1 MIWPPLQV
9 AHSAIKSSAMTDWNQ
24 AVLKLTRDLLR
35 RQSVTPADDGC
46 QALLGAILEKS
57 GFRLEPM
64 RFGEVDNLWAR
75 RGNGGPVLCFAGHTD
90 VVPPGPAEDWTV
102 DPFAAEI
109 REGSLIARGAAD
121 MKSGLAAM
129 TVACRR
135 FVRDYP
141 DHPGSIAF
149 LITSDEEGEARDGT
163 LRVMETLDRRGER
176 IDWCV
181 IGEPSSSRVLG
192 DTIRVGRRG
201 SLTGLMTLRGIQ
213 GHVAYPDEARNP
225 IHDLA
230 NFVGSVNSKPLDEG
244 NRHFPPSSFQM
255 VNVHSDTGATNVI
268 PGELRCRFNFRYS
281 TEWTK
286 QALVEHIESL
296 AADLDIDC
304 DIDWRDVGRP
314 FLTADGALTRA
325 VAQAV
330 CEQTGCE
337 PELSTSGGTSDGR
350 YISPYGVDVVEFGPG
365 NRTIHKIN
373 EEVRVDDLP
382 VLEKTYYRIAELL
395 LMEPA
400 DLDGKRPGRAD

>member
-1 MIWPPLQV
+1 MAARRTALYGGHRQ
-9 AHSAIKSSAMTDWNQ
+9 AMTDWNK
-24 AVLKLTRDLLR
+24 AVLDLTLDLVR
-35 RQSVTPADDGC
+35 MRSVTPADSGC
-46 QALLGAILEKS
+46 QALLGTALQKA
-57 GFRLEPM
+57 GFRLESMP
-64 RFGEVDNLWAR
+64 FGEVENLWAR
-75 RGNGGPVLCFAGHTD
+75 RGDGGPLLCFAGHTD
-90 VVPPGPAEDWTV
+90 VVPPGPAKSWEV
-102 DPFAAEI
+102 DPFAGEI
-109 REGSLIARGAAD
+109 RDGRLVARGAAD

-129 TVACRR
+129 TVACLR

-149 LITSDEEGEARDGT
+149 LVTSDEEGEARDGT
-163 LRVMETLDRRGER
+163 FRVMQALDRRGER

-181 IGEPSSSRVLG
+181 IGEPSSTDVLG

-213 GHVAYPDEARNP
+213 GHVAYPQEARNP

-230 NFVGSVNSKPLDEG
+230 DFVSALNRDPLDRG

-268 PGELRCRFNFRYS
+268 PGELKCRFNFRYS
-281 TEWTK
+281 TEWT
-286 QALVEHIESL
+286 QGALIEHVESL
-296 AADLDIDC
+296 LAQLDIDC

-314 FLTADGALTRA
+314 FLTAEGTLTGAAARA
-325 VAQAV
+325 VH
-330 CEQTGCE
+330 EQTGQQ

-350 YISPYGVDVVEFGPG
+350 FISPYGVDVVEVGPV
-365 NRTIHKIN
+365 NRTIHKVN

-382 VLEKTYYRIAELL
+382 VLQRIYYRIAELL

-400 DLDGKRPGRAD
+400 HQGGVRSGGGD

>member
-1 MIWPPLQV
+1 
-9 AHSAIKSSAMTDWNQ
+9 MTDWNK
-24 AVLKLTRDLLR
+24 AVLDLTRDLVR
-35 RQSVTPADDGC
+35 MQSVTPADSGC
-46 QALLGAILEKS
+46 QALLGTALQEA

-64 RFGEVDNLWAR
+64 PFGEVENLWAR
-75 RGNGGPVLCFAGHTD
+75 RGEGGPLLCFAGHTD
-90 VVPPGPAEDWTV
+90 VVPPGPAEAWGV
-102 DPFAAEI
+102 DPFAGEI
-109 REGSLIARGAAD
+109 RDGRLVARGAAD

-149 LITSDEEGEARDGT
+149 LVTSDEEGEARDGT
-163 LRVMETLDRRGER
+163 LRVMQALDRRGER

-181 IGEPSSSRVLG
+181 IGEPSSTDVLG

-213 GHVAYPDEARNP
+213 GHVAYPQEARNP

-230 NFVGSVNSKPLDEG
+230 DFVSALNRDPLDRG

-281 TEWTK
+281 TEWT
-286 QALVEHIESL
+286 QGALIEHVESL
-296 AADLDIDC
+296 LARLDIDC

-314 FLTADGALTRA
+314 FLTAEGTLTGAAARA
-325 VAQAV
+325 VR
-330 CEQTGCE
+330 EQTGQQ
-337 PELSTSGGTSDGR
+337 PQLSTSGGTSDGR
-350 YISPYGVDVVEFGPG
+350 FISPYGVDVVEVGPV
-365 NRTIHKIN
+365 NRTIHKVN

-382 VLEKTYYRIAELL
+382 ALQRIYYRIAELL
-395 LMEPA
+395 LIKPA
-400 DLDGKRPGRAD
+400 HRGGARSGGGD

>member
-1 MIWPPLQV
+1 
-9 AHSAIKSSAMTDWNQ
+9 MTDWNK
-24 AVLKLTRDLLR
+24 AVLDLTRDLVR
-35 RQSVTPADDGC
+35 MQSVTPADGGC
-46 QALLGAILEKS
+46 QALLGSALQEA
-57 GFRLEPM
+57 GFRLESMP
-64 RFGEVDNLWAR
+64 FGEVENLWAR
-75 RGNGGPVLCFAGHTD
+75 RGDGDPLLCFAGHTD
-90 VVPPGPAEDWTV
+90 VVPPGPAEAWGV
-102 DPFAAEI
+102 DPFAGEI
-109 REGSLIARGAAD
+109 RGGRLVARGAAD

-129 TVACRR
+129 TVACLR

-149 LITSDEEGEARDGT
+149 LVTSDEEGEARDGT
-163 LRVMETLDRRGER
+163 LRVMQALDRRGER

-181 IGEPSSSRVLG
+181 IGEPSSTDVLG

-213 GHVAYPDEARNP
+213 GHVAYPQEARNP

-230 NFVGSVNSKPLDEG
+230 DFVSALNREPLDRG

-281 TEWTK
+281 TEWT
-286 QALVEHIESL
+286 QGALIEHVESL
-296 AADLDIDC
+296 LAQLDIDC

-314 FLTADGALTRA
+314 FLTAEGTLTGAAARA
-325 VAQAV
+325 VH
-330 CEQTGCE
+330 EQTGQQ

-350 YISPYGVDVVEFGPG
+350 FISPYGVDVVEVGPV
-365 NRTIHKIN
+365 NRTIHKVN

-382 VLEKTYYRIAELL
+382 VLQRIYYRIAELL

-400 DLDGKRPGRAD
+400 HSGETQSGGGD

>member
-1 MIWPPLQV
+1 
-9 AHSAIKSSAMTDWNQ
+9 MTDWNK
-24 AVLKLTRDLLR
+24 AVLDLTRDLVR
-35 RQSVTPADDGC
+35 MQSVTPADGGC
-46 QALLGAILEKS
+46 QALLGSALQEA
-57 GFRLEPM
+57 GFRLESMP
-64 RFGEVDNLWAR
+64 FGEVENLWAR
-75 RGNGGPVLCFAGHTD
+75 RGDGGPLLCFAGHTD
-90 VVPPGPAEDWTV
+90 VVPPGPAEAWGV
-102 DPFAAEI
+102 DPFAGEI
-109 REGSLIARGAAD
+109 RGGRLVARGAAD

-129 TVACRR
+129 TVACLR

-149 LITSDEEGEARDGT
+149 LVTSDEEGEARDGT
-163 LRVMETLDRRGER
+163 LRVMQALDRRGER

-181 IGEPSSSRVLG
+181 IGEPSSTDVLG

-213 GHVAYPDEARNP
+213 GHVAYPQEARNP

-230 NFVGSVNSKPLDEG
+230 DFVSALNREPLDRG

-281 TEWTK
+281 TEWT
-286 QALVEHIESL
+286 QGALIEHVESL
-296 AADLDIDC
+296 LAQLDIDC

-314 FLTADGALTRA
+314 FLTAEGTLTGAAARA
-325 VAQAV
+325 VH
-330 CEQTGCE
+330 EQTGQQ

-350 YISPYGVDVVEFGPG
+350 FISPYGVDVVEVGPV
-365 NRTIHKIN
+365 NRTIHKVN

-382 VLEKTYYRIAELL
+382 VLQRIYYRIAELL

-400 DLDGKRPGRAD
+400 HSGETQSGGGD

>member
-1 MIWPPLQV
+1 
-9 AHSAIKSSAMTDWNQ
+9 MTDWNK
-24 AVLKLTRDLLR
+24 AVLDLTRDLVR
-35 RQSVTPADDGC
+35 MQSVTPADSGC
-46 QALLGAILEKS
+46 QALLGSALQEA
-57 GFRLEPM
+57 GFRLESMP
-64 RFGEVDNLWAR
+64 FGEVENLWAR
-75 RGNGGPVLCFAGHTD
+75 RGDGGPLLCFAGHTD
-90 VVPPGPAEDWTV
+90 VVPPGPVESWEV
-102 DPFAAEI
+102 DPFAGEI
-109 REGSLIARGAAD
+109 RGGRLVARGAAD

-129 TVACRR
+129 TVACLR

-149 LITSDEEGEARDGT
+149 LVTSDEEGEARDGT
-163 LRVMETLDRRGER
+163 LRVMQALDRRGER

-181 IGEPSSSRVLG
+181 IGEPSSTDVLG

-213 GHVAYPDEARNP
+213 GHVAYPQEARNP

-230 NFVGSVNSKPLDEG
+230 EFVSALNREPLDRG

-281 TEWTK
+281 TEWT
-286 QALVEHIESL
+286 QGALIEHVEFLL
-296 AADLDIDC
+296 AQLDIDC

-314 FLTADGALTRA
+314 FLTAEGTLTGAAARA
-325 VAQAV
+325 VH
-330 CEQTGCE
+330 EQTGQQ

-350 YISPYGVDVVEFGPG
+350 FISPYGVDVVEVGPV
-365 NRTIHKIN
+365 NRTIHKVN

-382 VLEKTYYRIAELL
+382 VLQRIYYRIAELL
-395 LMEPA
+395 LIEPA
-400 DLDGKRPGRAD
+400 RAGGARSGGGD

>member
-1 MIWPPLQV
+1 
-9 AHSAIKSSAMTDWNQ
+9 MTDWNK
-24 AVLKLTRDLLR
+24 AVLNLTRDLVR
-35 RQSVTPADDGC
+35 MPSVTPQDAGC
-46 QALLGAILEKS
+46 QALLGAILQES
-57 GFRLEPM
+57 GFRVESM

-75 RGNGGPVLCFAGHTD
+75 RGNGGPLLCFAGHTD
-90 VVPPGPAEDWTV
+90 VVPPGPAEDWAV
-102 DPFAAEI
+102 DPFAGKI
-109 REGSLIARGAAD
+109 HDGRLIARGAAD

-135 FVRDYP
+135 FVHDYP

-181 IGEPSSSRVLG
+181 IGEPSSSSNLG

-230 NFVGSVNSKPLDEG
+230 NFVSAVNREPLDRG
-244 NRHFPPSSFQM
+244 NDLFPPSSFQM

-281 TEWTK
+281 TEWTR
-286 QALVEHIESL
+286 QSLVEHIESL
-296 AADLDIDC
+296 TAELGIDC

-314 FLTADGALTRA
+314 FLTADGRLTRA
-325 VAQAV
+325 VARAV
-330 CEQTGCE
+330 REQTGRE
-337 PELSTSGGTSDGR
+337 PECSTSGGTSDGR
-350 YISPYGVDVVEFGPG
+350 FISPYGVDVVEFGPD
-365 NRTIHKIN
+365 NRTIHKVN
-373 EEVRVDDLP
+373 EAVRVDDLP
-382 VLEKTYYRIAELL
+382 VLQRTYYRIAELL
-395 LMEPA
+395 LIEPA
-400 DLDGKRPGRAD
+400 DIRGGRPERAD

>member
-1 MIWPPLQV
+1 MAARRTALLAGHGQ
-9 AHSAIKSSAMTDWNQ
+9 AMTDWNKT
-24 AVLKLTRDLLR
+24 VLDLTRNLVR
-35 RQSVTPADDGC
+35 AQSVTPADSGC
-46 QALLGAILEKS
+46 QALLGTALQEA
-57 GFRLEPM
+57 GFRLESMP
-64 RFGEVDNLWAR
+64 FGEVENLWAR
-75 RGNGGPVLCFAGHTD
+75 RGDGGPLLCFAGHTD
-90 VVPPGPAEDWTV
+90 VVPPGPVEAWGV
-102 DPFAAEI
+102 DPFAGEI
-109 REGSLIARGAAD
+109 RDGRLVARGAAD

-129 TVACRR
+129 TVACLR

-149 LITSDEEGEARDGT
+149 LVTSDEEGEARDGT
-163 LRVMETLDRRGER
+163 LRVMQALDRRGER

-181 IGEPSSSRVLG
+181 IGEPSSTDVLG

-213 GHVAYPDEARNP
+213 GHVAYPQEARNP

-230 NFVGSVNSKPLDEG
+230 DFVSALNREPLDRG

-281 TEWTK
+281 TEWT
-286 QALVEHIESL
+286 QGALIEHVESL
-296 AADLDIDC
+296 LARLDIDC

-314 FLTADGALTRA
+314 FLTADGTLTAAAARA
-325 VAQAV
+325 VH
-330 CEQTGCE
+330 EQTGQQ

-350 YISPYGVDVVEFGPG
+350 FISPYGVDVVEVGPV
-365 NRTIHKIN
+365 NRTIHKVN

-382 VLEKTYYRIAELL
+382 VLQRIYYRIAELL
-395 LMEPA
+395 LIEPA
-400 DLDGKRPGRAD
+400 RAGGARSGGGD

>member
-1 MIWPPLQV
+1 
-9 AHSAIKSSAMTDWNQ
+9 MTDWNK
-24 AVLKLTRDLLR
+24 AVLDLTRDLVR
-35 RQSVTPADDGC
+35 MQSVTPADSGC
-46 QALLGAILEKS
+46 QALLGSALQEA
-57 GFRLEPM
+57 GFRLESMP
-64 RFGEVDNLWAR
+64 FGEVENLWAR
-75 RGNGGPVLCFAGHTD
+75 RGDGGPLLCFAGHTD
-90 VVPPGPAEDWTV
+90 VVPPGPAEAWGV
-102 DPFAAEI
+102 DPFAGEI
-109 REGSLIARGAAD
+109 RGGRLVARGAAD

-129 TVACRR
+129 TVACLR

-149 LITSDEEGEARDGT
+149 LVTSDEEGEARDGT
-163 LRVMETLDRRGER
+163 LRVMQALDRRGER

-181 IGEPSSSRVLG
+181 IGEPSSTDVLG

-213 GHVAYPDEARNP
+213 GHVAYPQEARNP

-230 NFVGSVNSKPLDEG
+230 DFVSALNREPLDRG

-281 TEWTK
+281 TEWT
-286 QALVEHIESL
+286 QGALIEHVESL
-296 AADLDIDC
+296 LAQLDIDC

-314 FLTADGALTRA
+314 FLTAEGTLTGAAARA
-325 VAQAV
+325 VH
-330 CEQTGCE
+330 EQTGQQ

-350 YISPYGVDVVEFGPG
+350 FISPYGVDVVEVGPV
-365 NRTIHKIN
+365 NRTIHKVN

-382 VLEKTYYRIAELL
+382 VLQRIYYRIAELL

-400 DLDGKRPGRAD
+400 HSGETQSGGGD

>member
-1 MIWPPLQV
+1 
-9 AHSAIKSSAMTDWNQ
+9 MTDWNK
-24 AVLKLTRDLLR
+24 AVMDLTRDLVR
-35 RQSVTPADDGC
+35 MRSVTPADGGC
-46 QALLGAILEKS
+46 QALLGANLEAA
-57 GFRLEPM
+57 GFRVESM

-75 RGNGGPVLCFAGHTD
+75 RGDGGPLLCFAGHTD
-90 VVPPGPAEDWTV
+90 VVPPGPVEQWTV

-109 REGSLIARGAAD
+109 REGRMIARGAAD

-135 FVRDYP
+135 FVGDFP

-149 LITSDEEGEARDGT
+149 LITGDEEGEARDGT
-163 LRVMETLDRRGER
+163 LRVMEELDRRGER

-181 IGEPSSSRVLG
+181 IGEPSSAEALG
-192 DTIRVGRRG
+192 DAIRVGRRG

-213 GHVAYPDEARNP
+213 GHVAYPQEARNP

-230 NFVGSVNSKPLDEG
+230 NFVRAVNREPLDQG

-268 PGELRCRFNFRYS
+268 PGELTCRFNFRYS
-281 TEWTK
+281 TEWT
-286 QALVEHIESL
+286 QEALISHIESL
-296 AADLDIDC
+296 LARFDIDC

-314 FLTADGALTRA
+314 FLTAEGALTEA

-330 CEQTGCE
+330 LEQTGRE
-337 PELSTSGGTSDGR
+337 PEFSTSGGTSDGR
-350 YISPYGVDVVEFGPG
+350 FISPYGVDVVEFGPV
-365 NRTIHKIN
+365 NRTIHKVN

-382 VLEKTYYRIAELL
+382 VLQRVYYRIAELML
-395 LMEPA
+395 IEPMGLA
-400 DLDGKRPGRAD
+400 GKRPGGAD

>member
-1 MIWPPLQV
+1 
-9 AHSAIKSSAMTDWNQ
+9 MTDWNK
-24 AVLKLTRDLLR
+24 AVLDLTRDLVR
-35 RQSVTPADDGC
+35 MQSVTPADSGC
-46 QALLGAILEKS
+46 QALLGSALQEA
-57 GFRLEPM
+57 GFRLESMP
-64 RFGEVDNLWAR
+64 FGEVENLWAR
-75 RGNGGPVLCFAGHTD
+75 RGDGGPLLCFAGHTD
-90 VVPPGPAEDWTV
+90 VVPPGPAEAWGV
-102 DPFAAEI
+102 DPFAGEI
-109 REGSLIARGAAD
+109 RGGRLVARGAAD

-129 TVACRR
+129 TVACLR

-149 LITSDEEGEARDGT
+149 LVTSDEEGEARDGT
-163 LRVMETLDRRGER
+163 LRVMQALDRRGER

-181 IGEPSSSRVLG
+181 IGEPSSTDVLG

-213 GHVAYPDEARNP
+213 GHVAYPQEARNP
-225 IHDLA
+225 IHDLTD
-230 NFVGSVNSKPLDEG
+230 FVSALNREPLDRG

-281 TEWTK
+281 TEWT
-286 QALVEHIESL
+286 QGALIEHVESL
-296 AADLDIDC
+296 LAQLDIDC

-314 FLTADGALTRA
+314 FLTAEGTLTGAAARA
-325 VAQAV
+325 VH
-330 CEQTGCE
+330 EQTGQQ

-350 YISPYGVDVVEFGPG
+350 FISPYGVDVVEVGPV
-365 NRTIHKIN
+365 NRTIHKVN

-382 VLEKTYYRIAELL
+382 VLQRIYYRIAELL

-400 DLDGKRPGRAD
+400 HSGETQSGGGD

>member
-1 MIWPPLQV
+1 
-9 AHSAIKSSAMTDWNQ
+9 MTDWNK
-24 AVLKLTRDLLR
+24 AVLNLTRDLVR
-35 RQSVTPADDGC
+35 MQSVTPEDAGC
-46 QALLGAILEKS
+46 QALLGATLRES
-57 GFRLEPM
+57 GFRLESM
-64 RFGEVDNLWAR
+64 RFGKVDNLWAR
-75 RGNGGPVLCFAGHTD
+75 RGNGAPLLCFAGHTD
-90 VVPPGPAEDWTV
+90 VVPPGPAADWAV

-109 REGSLIARGAAD
+109 RDGRLVARGAAD

-163 LRVMETLDRRGER
+163 LRVMESLDRRGER

-181 IGEPSSSRVLG
+181 IGEPSSTRVLG

-230 NFVGSVNSKPLDEG
+230 EFVSAVNSKPLDQG

-281 TEWTK
+281 TEWT
-286 QALVEHIESL
+286 QQSLVEHIESL
-296 AADLDIDC
+296 TAELGIDC

-314 FLTADGALTRA
+314 FLTADGRLTRA
-325 VAQAV
+325 VARAV
-330 CEQTGCE
+330 REQTGRE
-337 PELSTSGGTSDGR
+337 PEFSTSGGTSDGR
-350 YISPYGVDVVEFGPG
+350 FISPYGVDVVEFGPA
-365 NRTIHKIN
+365 NRTIHKVN

-382 VLEKTYYRIAELL
+382 ILQRTYFRIAELL
-395 LMEPA
+395 LIETA
-400 DLDGKRPGRAD
+400 DMRGEHPERAD

>member
-1 MIWPPLQV
+1 
-9 AHSAIKSSAMTDWNQ
+9 MTDWNK
-24 AVLKLTRDLLR
+24 AVLDLTRDLVR
-35 RQSVTPADDGC
+35 MQSVTPADSGC
-46 QALLGAILEKS
+46 QAMLGNALQEA
-57 GFRLEPM
+57 GFRLESMP
-64 RFGEVDNLWAR
+64 FGEVENLWAR
-75 RGNGGPVLCFAGHTD
+75 RGDGGPLLCFAGHTD
-90 VVPPGPAEDWTV
+90 VVPPGPAKSWEV
-102 DPFAAEI
+102 DPFAGEI
-109 REGSLIARGAAD
+109 RDGRLVARGAAD

-129 TVACRR
+129 TVACQR

-149 LITSDEEGEARDGT
+149 LVTSDEEGEARDGT
-163 LRVMETLDRRGER
+163 LRVMRALDRRGER

-181 IGEPSSSRVLG
+181 IGEPSSTDVLG

-213 GHVAYPDEARNP
+213 GHVAYPQEARNP

-230 NFVGSVNSKPLDEG
+230 DFVSALNREPLDRG

-281 TEWTK
+281 TEWT
-286 QALVEHIESL
+286 QGALIEHVESL
-296 AADLDIDC
+296 LARLDIDC

-314 FLTADGALTRA
+314 FLTAEGTLTGAAARA
-325 VAQAV
+325 VH
-330 CEQTGCE
+330 EQTGQQ

-350 YISPYGVDVVEFGPG
+350 FISPYGVDVVEVGPV
-365 NRTIHKIN
+365 NRTIHKVN

-382 VLEKTYYRIAELL
+382 VLQRIYYRIAELL

-400 DLDGKRPGRAD
+400 HQDGARSGGAD

>member
-1 MIWPPLQV
+1 
-9 AHSAIKSSAMTDWNQ
+9 MTDWNK
-24 AVLKLTRDLLR
+24 AVLNLTRDLVR
-35 RQSVTPADDGC
+35 MRSVTPEDAGC
-46 QALLGAILEKS
+46 QARLGAILRES

-64 RFGEVDNLWAR
+64 RFGKVDNLWAR
-75 RGNGGPVLCFAGHTD
+75 RGSDGPLLCFAGHTD
-90 VVPPGPAEDWTV
+90 VVPPGPAKDWAV

-109 REGSLIARGAAD
+109 CDDRLVARGAAD

-129 TVACRR
+129 TVACQR

-163 LRVMETLDRRGER
+163 LRVMESLDRRGES

-181 IGEPSSSRVLG
+181 IGEPSSTRVLG

-213 GHVAYPDEARNP
+213 GHVAYPEEARNP

-230 NFVGSVNSKPLDEG
+230 EFISAVNSKPLDPG

-281 TEWTK
+281 TEWT
-286 QALVEHIESL
+286 QQSLVEHIESL
-296 AADLDIDC
+296 LAELGIDC

-314 FLTADGALTRA
+314 FLTADGRLTRA
-325 VAQAV
+325 VARAV
-330 CEQTGCE
+330 REQTGRE

-350 YISPYGVDVVEFGPG
+350 FISPYGVDVVEFGPA
-365 NRTIHKIN
+365 NRTIHKVN
-373 EEVRVDDLP
+373 EEVRVFDLP
-382 VLEKTYYRIAELL
+382 VLLRTYYRIAELL
-395 LMEPA
+395 LIKPA
-400 DLDGKRPGRAD
+400 EIREEHPERAD

>member
-1 MIWPPLQV
+1 
-9 AHSAIKSSAMTDWNQ
+9 MTDWNK
-24 AVLKLTRDLLR
+24 AVLNLTRDLVR
-35 RQSVTPADDGC
+35 MPSVTPQDAGC
-46 QALLGAILEKS
+46 QALLGAILQES
-57 GFRLEPM
+57 GFRVESM

-75 RGNGGPVLCFAGHTD
+75 RGNGGPLLCFAGHTD
-90 VVPPGPAEDWTV
+90 VVPPGPAEDWAV

-109 REGSLIARGAAD
+109 HDGRLIARGAAD

-135 FVRDYP
+135 FVHDYP

-181 IGEPSSSRVLG
+181 IGEPSSSSNLG

-230 NFVGSVNSKPLDEG
+230 NFVSAVNREPLDQG
-244 NRHFPPSSFQM
+244 NNLFPPSSFQM

-281 TEWTK
+281 TEWTR
-286 QALVEHIESL
+286 QSLVEHIESL
-296 AADLDIDC
+296 TAELGIDC

-314 FLTADGALTRA
+314 FLTADGRLTRA
-325 VAQAV
+325 VARAV
-330 CEQTGCE
+330 REQTGRE
-337 PELSTSGGTSDGR
+337 PECSTSGGTSDGR
-350 YISPYGVDVVEFGPG
+350 FISPYGVDVVEFGPD
-365 NRTIHKIN
+365 NRTIHKVN

-382 VLEKTYYRIAELL
+382 VLQRTYYRIAELL
-395 LMEPA
+395 LIEPA
-400 DLDGKRPGRAD
+400 DIRGGRPERAD